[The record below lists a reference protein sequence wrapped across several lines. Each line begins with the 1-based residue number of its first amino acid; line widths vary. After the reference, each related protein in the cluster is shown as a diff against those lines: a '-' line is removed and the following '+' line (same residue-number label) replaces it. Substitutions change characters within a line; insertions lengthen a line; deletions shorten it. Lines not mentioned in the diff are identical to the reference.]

1 VSIAGQGTEPGV
13 DRRRGRLGQPLRLD
27 GGPLHHGAVR
37 ADEPASGEVT
47 TVSLSPTAGKAEVV
61 IGIHGAVQVRDFML
75 TSPDRLVLDVV
86 GARLNQTAAALYDG
100 VKRGGVLN
108 LRYSQ
113 FRPDVVRIVLDPGL
127 AHEKLGWQAAMPLHE
142 GLARTY
148 KFFSAGAP

>member
-1 VSIAGQGTEPGV
+1 MYRFGLIATVALAAVSP
-13 DRRRGRLGQPLRLD
+13 
-27 GGPLHHGAVR
+27 VR

-86 GARLNQTAAALYDG
+86 GARLNQTAAGLYDG
-100 VKRGGVLN
+100 VNRGGVLN

-113 FRPDVVRIVLDPGL
+113 FRP
-127 AHEKLGWQAAMPLHE
+127 
-142 GLARTY
+142 AR
-148 KFFSAGAP
+148 S